1 MISTSTPFDIQL
13 VSEISLQSQTI
24 LKRNVKEQND
34 FYVTFFFFFSSG
46 VNKKSTFSS
55 VQWQIVTLGILKTNK
70 YFKSQK
76 VDFSS
81 VNNSKRR
88 NTSTCTMSR

>member
-1 MISTSTPFDIQL
+1 M
-13 VSEISLQSQTI
+13 SEISLQSKTI
-24 LKRNVKEQND
+24 LKME
-34 FYVTFFFFFSSG
+34 FLEPLIWFFFFFSNG
-46 VNKKSTFSS
+46 MNKKSTFSS

-88 NTSTCTMSR
+88 RTANLPMSR